1 MPTPKERLETLANL
15 QRELLATKRE
25 AEELGLRITQM
36 LEDAAEE
43 ELRLTRQVEDKA
55 TSRATK
61 SPRRRK

>member
-1 MPTPKERLETLANL
+1 MPTPKERLATLANL

-36 LEDAAEE
+36 LEEAAEE

-55 TSRATK
+55 PARPTNSAG
-61 SPRRRK
+61 RRK